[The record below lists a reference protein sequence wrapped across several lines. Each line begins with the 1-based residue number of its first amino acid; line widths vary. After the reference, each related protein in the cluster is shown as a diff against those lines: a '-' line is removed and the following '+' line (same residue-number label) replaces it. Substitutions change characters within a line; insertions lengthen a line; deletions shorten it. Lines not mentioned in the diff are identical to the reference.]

1 MAVLNLLSFKLLIQ
15 ITFQI
20 GECVD
25 PKIRG
30 ILGSLPSI
38 FMSLA
43 ILTSYIIGSLVK
55 WDILA
60 WYCAAMAGKHC
71 CVRFRTEKL
80 LHSTNIIRSII
91 WLAVALHTR
100 VSSLLTQVVINY
112 YYCY

>member
-1 MAVLNLLSFKLLIQ
+1 MAI
-15 ITFQI
+15 IFQI
-20 GECVD
+20 GESCD

-60 WYCAAMAGKHC
+60 WYTKFLFVKIC
-71 CVRFRTEKL
+71 FE
-80 LHSTNIIRSII
+80 TNNEAERINLSI
-91 WLAVALHTR
+91 
-100 VSSLLTQVVINY
+100 N
-112 YYCY
+112 